1 MFVTCTLENG
11 DVNFCQWFCNT
22 DDFVSPVDL
31 RKGCF
36 QFSNFVCTKFA
47 LSWRTSRSF
56 QCAFTCSS
64 IKNSRKIRSY
74 TYNVA
79 VLPGHV
85 MQMRLT
91 LRRVVCRCPD
101 AARGVKCS
109 GDRGKGGHEPSS
121 SAESRKWRHLLLWT
135 RKVVWKLVNISGN
148 REIAA
153 GNAICRWD
161 VITKSVYIVKFKG
174 PSCFSDCFWFL
185 YTVSEPCR
193 P

>member
-1 MFVTCTLENG
+1 MVLQYRQLC
-11 DVNFCQWFCNT
+11 
-22 DDFVSPVDL
+22 
-31 RKGCF
+31 
-36 QFSNFVCTKFA
+36 FSNSVAKSVFLVLQFCLYIVCIELTYFKKFPDCIYLFVH
-47 LSWRTSRSF
+47 
-56 QCAFTCSS
+56 Q
-64 IKNSRKIRSY
+64 NSRQIRSY

-79 VLPGHV
+79 VLPGHD
-85 MQMRLT
+85 MQMRPK

-148 REIAA
+148 REIAT
-153 GNAICRWD
+153 GNVICRWD
-161 VITKSVYIVKFKG
+161 VIMKSVYVVKFTG

-185 YTVSEPCR
+185 YIVSEPCR